1 MKKIVGVLCLFALLY
16 VVYLVVVSQP
26 QDQRPVSADTV
37 DLEMNVDRAR
47 DKCEEYSSAVAAEV
61 EEALGD
67 AVRQADEKLSSVA
80 AQADEAI
87 EEAVGSAV
95 EGAKK
100 GFLNSMK
107 KSITEFF
114 QNLTS

>member
-1 MKKIVGVLCLFALLY
+1 MKKILGVLCLLALIY
-16 VVYLVVVSQP
+16 VVYLMVASQP
-26 QDQRPVSADTV
+26 RDLKPVSASV
-37 DLEMNVDRAR
+37 IDLEMNVDKAR
-47 DKCEEYSSAVAAEV
+47 DKYEEYSSAVAAEA
-61 EEALGD
+61 EETLGD

-95 EGAKK
+95 EGAKE
-100 GFLNSMK
+100 GFLKSMK
-107 KSITEFF
+107 ESITEFF